1 MDETAVPAERLSD
14 DMVDAVV
21 RDDAA
26 AVAAM
31 LDSDFAINARNERG
45 ETAFSYACANNAL
58 ACAKLLF
65 ARGADI
71 NTKDAGGGS
80 PLDWALCWSSHEFR
94 DWLAG
99 VGGRR
104 HDESYEPWAWP
115 REGGTGKCSVQAGGE

>member
-1 MDETAVPAERLSD
+1 MPAEQLSD
-14 DMVDAVV
+14 DMVDAVA

-26 AVAAM
+26 AVAAL
-31 LDSDFAINARNERG
+31 LDGGLSVDARNERG

-80 PLDWALCWSSHEFR
+80 PLDWAVCWSSYEFR
-94 DWLAG
+94 EWLAS

-104 HDESYEPWAWP
+104 HDDSYEPWAWP
-115 REGGTGKCSVQAGGE
+115 REGGTSGCSVQAPQE